1 MSDMNPNSSIQCTV
15 TECANHC
22 ENNHCGLNTVK
33 IGTHEANPTVCQ
45 CVDCESFVRRD

>member
-15 TECANHC
+15 TECKNHC